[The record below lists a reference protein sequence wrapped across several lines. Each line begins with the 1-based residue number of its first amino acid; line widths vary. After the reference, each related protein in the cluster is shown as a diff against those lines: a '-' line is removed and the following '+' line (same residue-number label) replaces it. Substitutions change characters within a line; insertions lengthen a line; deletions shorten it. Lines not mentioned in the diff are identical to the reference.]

1 MDRAESGAISYFRNS
16 AGCAVSL
23 DSERTSS
30 TDRAMEPNLSPQRR
44 RSNRRLGLFLGAV
57 ALAFFFAVIAK
68 KILIG

>member
-1 MDRAESGAISYFRNS
+1 
-16 AGCAVSL
+16 
-23 DSERTSS
+23 
-30 TDRAMEPNLSPQRR
+30 MEPNLSPQRR